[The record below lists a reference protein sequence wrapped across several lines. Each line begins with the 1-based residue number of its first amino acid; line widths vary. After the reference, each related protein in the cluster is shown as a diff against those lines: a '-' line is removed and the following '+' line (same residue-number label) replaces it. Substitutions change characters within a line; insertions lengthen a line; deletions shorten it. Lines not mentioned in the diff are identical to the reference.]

1 VDREPVICWGAALVG
16 ISNLP
21 NQLTLPL
28 NRQNAE
34 SMPQPTGDVKVLT
47 AK

>member
-1 VDREPVICWGAALVG
+1 MDRKPVICRVAALVG

-28 NRQNAE
+28 NRWNAE